1 MDNQDKSPR
10 LLILLLAAAGILL
23 LGLIIFFKHKSDR
36 PLPDP
41 DADSVYQSTH
51 GPIAVPDTTLDETLL
66 PQTTDTTYSLPADS
80 VLGRDSR
87 PASEAGYEDGY
98 IDGMDD
104 GADGKKGQ
112 RYNTDNAFSS
122 PTDIKAYQTSYK
134 EGYAKGFDDAQ
145 NHRQFGI

>member
-10 LLILLLAAAGILL
+10 LLILLLAVAGILF

-36 PLPDP
+36 PMPDT

-66 PQTTDTTYSLPADS
+66 PATTDTTYSQPADS

-98 IDGMDD
+98 IDGMED
-104 GADGKKGQ
+104 GADGKKEQ
-112 RYNTDNAFSS
+112 RYNTHTAFPSHA
-122 PTDIKAYQTSYK
+122 DVKAYQTSNK
-134 EGYAKGFDDAQ
+134 EA
-145 NHRQFGI
+145 